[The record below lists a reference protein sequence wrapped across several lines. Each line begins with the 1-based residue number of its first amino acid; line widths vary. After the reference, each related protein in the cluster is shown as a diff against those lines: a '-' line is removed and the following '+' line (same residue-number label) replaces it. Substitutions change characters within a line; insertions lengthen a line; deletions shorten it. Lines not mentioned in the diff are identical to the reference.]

1 MEDIELE
8 KISEYIDENSKKGIP
23 MTTKNK
29 FKHILSI
36 YSEHNFANT
45 KHALY

>member
-8 KISEYIDENSKKGIP
+8 KISEYIDEKSKRGIS
-23 MTTKNK
+23 MTTKNI

-36 YSEHNFANT
+36 YSEHNFTNT